1 MFVTSIIYMHT
12 KDSLNKCYNLFKK
25 SRNIVKNTPLEYSN
39 RLSKKYNCN
48 LYLKREDQQ
57 IVRSFKIRGSY
68 NKIYNNNN
76 YDKITTA
83 SAGNH
88 AQGVSYVSNI
98 LNKKCKIFLP
108 TSTPRQKI
116 DRIKFFGNDDLD
128 VEILGDNVDE
138 SLEYSK
144 EYSSKNNA
152 LFVHPFD
159 DDDVIIGQSSI
170 AHEIFQI
177 QENIDYILVC
187 VGGGGLVSGVCNYVK
202 LFEKNTKIIC
212 AEPENAN
219 SLQLSLK
226 NNNITS
232 LEYLDKFVDG
242 AAVKTV
248 GTKNFDIVKNNIND
262 IFSISKNEICYNLV
276 DIYQNDGIVLE
287 PAGILGIC
295 SLERIKHEINGKN
308 VVCILSGGNNDI
320 LRYNEILERSLIY
333 KDLKHY
339 FLIDFN
345 QRPGQLKEFVNKI
358 LLNNID
364 ITRFE
369 YLKKTNKEMGSVLIG
384 VELNNKVQ
392 YDQFM
397 ENLEKYK
404 YIYKKIDESSLI
416 YNYLI

>member
-1 MFVTSIIYMHT
+1 MHIKNIKNAYKII
-12 KDSLNKCYNLFKK
+12 S
-25 SRNIVKNTPLEYSN
+25 NITKNTPLQYNE
-39 RLSKKYNCN
+39 RLSRIYNN
-48 LYLKREDQQ
+48 NIYLKREDLQLT
-57 IVRSFKIRGSY
+57 RSFKIRGSY
-68 NKIYNNNN
+68 NKIYNNNEYN
-76 YDKITTA
+76 IVTTA

-116 DRIKFFGNDDLD
+116 DRIKYFGSDNLQ
-128 VEILGDNVDE
+128 VEILGNTVDD
-138 SLEYSK
+138 SLEFSKEYSK
-144 EYSSKNNA
+144 ENNA

-159 DDDVIIGQSSI
+159 DEEVIIGQSSI
-170 AHEIFQI
+170 AYEIFQK
-177 QENIDYILVC
+177 QKKVDYILVC
-187 VGGGGLVSGVCNYVK
+187 VGGGGLVSGICKYID
-202 LFEKNTKIIC
+202 LYDLNTKIIC

-219 SLQLSLK
+219 SLEISLK
-226 NNNITS
+226 NGKITS

-248 GTKNFDIVKNNIND
+248 GKRNFHISKD
-262 IFSISKNEICYNLV
+262 SISDIYSIPKNEICYNLV

-287 PAGILGIC
+287 PAGVLGVC
-295 SLERIKHEINGKN
+295 LLERIKNEIYGKN

-333 KDLKHY
+333 KGLKHY

-345 QRPGQLKEFVNKI
+345 QRPGQLKEFVNNI
-358 LLNNID
+358 LINNID

-384 VELNNKVQ
+384 IELNTYDQ
-392 YDQFM
+392 YDDFIV
-397 ENLEKYK
+397 NLKNYK
-404 YIYKKIDESSLI
+404 YRFKKIEESSSI

>member
-1 MFVTSIIYMHT
+1 MYS
-12 KDSLNKCYNLFKK
+12 KNSLNRCYNLFNK
-25 SRNIVKNTPLEYSN
+25 SRQFIKNTNLEYSN
-39 RLSKKYNCN
+39 RLSRKYNCD

-57 IVRSFKIRGSY
+57 IVRSFKIRGSF

-76 YDKITTA
+76 YTKITTA

-116 DRIKFFGNDDLD
+116 DRIKYFGNNELD
-128 VEILGDNVDE
+128 VEIMGDNVDE

-144 EYSSKNNA
+144 KYSFENNA

-170 AHEIFQI
+170 AYEIFKKQKD
-177 QENIDYILVC
+177 IDYIFIC
-187 VGGGGLVSGVCNYVK
+187 VGGGGLASGICNYIN
-202 LFEKNTKIIC
+202 LFGLNTKIIC

-219 SLQLSLK
+219 SLELSLK
-226 NNNITS
+226 NNKITS
-232 LEYLDKFVDG
+232 LDYLDKFVDG

-248 GTKNFDIVKNNIND
+248 GKRNFRITKEYIDEIY
-262 IFSISKNEICYNLV
+262 SIPKNEICYNMV
-276 DIYQNDGIVLE
+276 DVYQNDGIVLE
-287 PAGILGIC
+287 PAGVLGLC
-295 SLERIKHEINGKN
+295 LLERMKNKIIGKK

-320 LRYNEILERSLIY
+320 LRYNEILERSLVF
-333 KDLKHY
+333 KGLKHY

-345 QRPGQLKEFVNKI
+345 QRPGQLKEFVNNI

-384 VELNNKVQ
+384 IELNAENQ
-392 YDQFM
+392 YESFM
-397 ENLEKYK
+397 VNLKKYK
-404 YIYKKIDESSLI
+404 YRFKKIEESSLI

>member
-1 MFVTSIIYMHT
+1 MYS
-12 KDSLNKCYNLFKK
+12 KDSLNRCYNLFKK
-25 SRNIVKNTPLEYSN
+25 SRQFIKNTNLEYSN
-39 RLSKKYNCN
+39 RLSRKYNCD

-57 IVRSFKIRGSY
+57 IVRSFKIRGSF

-76 YDKITTA
+76 YTKITTA

-116 DRIKFFGNDDLD
+116 DRIKYFGNNELD
-128 VEILGDNVDE
+128 VEIMGDNVDE

-144 EYSSKNNA
+144 KYSFENNA

-170 AHEIFQI
+170 AYEIFKKQKD
-177 QENIDYILVC
+177 IDYIFIC
-187 VGGGGLVSGVCNYVK
+187 VGGGGLVSGVCNYIN
-202 LFEKNTKIIC
+202 LFGLNTKIIC

-219 SLQLSLK
+219 SLELSLK
-226 NNNITS
+226 NNKRTS
-232 LEYLDKFVDG
+232 LDYLDNFVDG

-248 GTKNFDIVKNNIND
+248 GKRNFCITKKNID
-262 IFSISKNEICYNLV
+262 EIYSIPKNEICYNMV
-276 DIYQNDGIVLE
+276 DVYQNDGIVLE
-287 PAGILGIC
+287 PAGVLGLC
-295 SLERIKHEINGKN
+295 LLERMKNKIIGKK

-320 LRYNEILERSLIY
+320 LRYNEILERSLVF
-333 KDLKHY
+333 KGLKHY

-345 QRPGQLKEFVNKI
+345 QRPGQLKEFVNNI

-384 VELNNKVQ
+384 IELNAENQ
-392 YDQFM
+392 YESFM
-397 ENLEKYK
+397 VNLKKYK
-404 YIYKKIDESSLI
+404 YRFKKIEESSLI

>member
-1 MFVTSIIYMHT
+1 MYS
-12 KDSLNKCYNLFKK
+12 KDALNKCYNLFKK
-25 SRNIVKNTPLEYSN
+25 SRQVIKNTNLEYSN
-39 RLSKKYNCN
+39 RLSKKYNCD
-48 LYLKREDQQ
+48 LYFKREDQQ

-68 NKIYNNNN
+68 NKIYNNNS
-76 YDKITTA
+76 YDKISTA

-116 DRIKFFGNDDLD
+116 DRIKYFGNTDLD
-128 VEILGDNVDE
+128 VEILGDTVDE

-144 EYSSKNNA
+144 EYSFENDA

-159 DDDVIIGQSSI
+159 DDDVIVGQSSI
-170 AHEIFQI
+170 AHEIFQK
-177 QENIDYILVC
+177 QKNVDYIFVC
-187 VGGGGLVSGVCNYVK
+187 VGGGGLVSGICNYISCFN
-202 LFEKNTKIIC
+202 LNTKIIC

-219 SLQLSLK
+219 SLEMSIK
-226 NNNITS
+226 NNKITS
-232 LEYLDKFVDG
+232 LDYLDNFVDG

-248 GTKNFDIVKNNIND
+248 GKRNFEITKDKINE
-262 IFSISKNEICYNLV
+262 IHSIPKNEICYNMV
-276 DIYQNDGIVLE
+276 DVYQNDGIILE
-287 PAGILGIC
+287 PAGILGLC
-295 SLERIKHEINGKN
+295 LLERMKEKIIGKN

-320 LRYNEILERSLIY
+320 LRYNEILDRSLVY
-333 KDLKHY
+333 KGLKHY

-345 QRPGQLKEFVNKI
+345 QRPGQLREFVNNI

-384 VELNNKVQ
+384 IELNSEVQ
-392 YDQFM
+392 YEQFIK
-397 ENLEKYK
+397 NLKKYK
-404 YIYKKIDESSLI
+404 YRFKKIEENSIL